1 MIREQKVYE
10 IGTLVSQKLNEFG
23 TAIIWL
29 EEQRQWQNGII
40 IERFRMKG
48 RYPIEYRY
56 VIRWDGGETLEVSPK
71 VLKGFVK
78 SGRFQIL
85 SES

>member
-1 MIREQKVYE
+1 MIREQKEYE

-29 EEQRQWQNGII
+29 EDQRQWQNGII

-48 RYPIEYRY
+48 RYPVEYRY
-56 VIRWDGGETLEVSPK
+56 LIRWDDGETLQVSPK
-71 VLKGFVK
+71 VLKGFLK
-78 SGRFQIL
+78 SGRFKIL

>member
-10 IGTLVSQKLNEFG
+10 IGTLVSQKVDEFDAWLKENE
-23 TAIIWL
+23 IPWK
-29 EEQRQWQNGII
+29 NGII

-56 VIRWDGGETLEVSPK
+56 VIRWDDGETLQVSPK
-71 VLKGFVK
+71 VLKGLVK

-85 SES
+85 SEG

>member
-1 MIREQKVYE
+1 MIRDPKVYE
-10 IGTLVSQKLNEFG
+10 IGTLVSQKVDEFDAWLKENE
-23 TAIIWL
+23 IPWK
-29 EEQRQWQNGII
+29 NGII

-56 VIRWDGGETLEVSPK
+56 VIRWDDGETLQVSPK
-71 VLKGFVK
+71 VLKGLVK

-85 SES
+85 SEG